1 MTRAAPDRRP
11 RQRAPRHPRPE
22 TLLRVDAMERLLEQ
36 GYTVAD
42 AGRELGLSRHLSQD
56 TARRFSLRAF
66 HGAIAE
72 AKSDAGVKGN
82 AARWGA

>member
-1 MTRAAPDRRP
+1 
-11 RQRAPRHPRPE
+11 
-22 TLLRVDAMERLLEQ
+22 
-36 GYTVAD
+36 VAD
-42 AGRELGLSRHLSQD
+42 AGRELGLSRHLTQD